1 MFDPQAVIAN
11 LHRLEMLGARGQYG
25 FFEAVDFTK
34 RRLPSGQSHTVIKS
48 FMAHHQGM
56 SLLALANLL
65 HDGCNTR
72 RFHTDARVQ
81 ATELVLQERIPRSV
95 LVLTPDIT
103 PLATSPRRKKL
114 EVLPIL
120 KNTDMLLPEAR
131 TLRETF
137 VIIQGG

>member
-1 MFDPQAVIAN
+1 M
-11 LHRLEMLGARGQYG
+11 ETLGARSQYG
-25 FFEAVDFTK
+25 FFEAINFTK
-34 RRLPSGQSHTVIKS
+34 RRLPIGES
-48 FMAHHQGM
+48 FMSHHQGM

-114 EVLPIL
+114 EVLPVL
-120 KNTDMLLPEAR
+120 TNTDMLLPEAL